1 MTTQVLVTYASKYG
15 ATQEIAEE
23 IGQVFSHTG
32 LSTDVLPIKLVSDLS
47 RYQALI
53 IGSAVYIGKWRKEAV
68 RFLKANE
75 KKLSGRSVWLFSSG
89 PTGEGDPVEILKGWR
104 LPRAIR
110 PIVDRIKPRGICVF
124 HGDVNVSKLNS
135 IEKSMI
141 KNVEAPVGDFRD
153 WDAIRSW
160 ANTVAVE
167 LGSSTLDVAT

>member
-1 MTTQVLVTYASKYG
+1 MTTQVLVAYASKYG

-23 IGQVFSHTG
+23 IGQVFSHAG

-104 LPRAIR
+104 LPRAIQ
-110 PIVDRIKPRGICVF
+110 PLVDRIKPRGICVF

-135 IEKSMI
+135 IEKSII

-153 WDAIRSW
+153 WDTIRSW

>member
-23 IGQVFSHTG
+23 IGQVLSHAG
-32 LSTDVLPIKLVSDLS
+32 LFTDVLPIKLVSDLP
-47 RYQALI
+47 RYQALV

-75 KKLSGRSVWLFSSG
+75 KKLSGMPIWLFSSG
-89 PTGEGDPVEILKGWR
+89 PTGEGDPVELLNGWR
-104 LPRAIR
+104 LPMAIQ
-110 PIVDRIKPRGICVF
+110 PIVDRIKLRGIHVF
-124 HGDVNVSKLNS
+124 HGNVDMSKLNP
-135 IEKSMI
+135 IEKSMM
-141 KNVEAPVGDFRD
+141 KNVNAHVGDFRD

-167 LGSSTLDVAT
+167 LISSVLNGVT